1 MSGPLPFRVL
11 RPGHLD
17 IPTLAPFF
25 LNLYCRFSVT
35 YCEIMVPIQNL
46 RAKYGKL
53 WHRLNG
59 RYEHAVDDT
68 PHSPLAIIPIQFLP
82 DLEKLRIEALPKEHR
97 RGASDCRLSNPGLPA
112 TPAID
117 TCSTENFQG
126 APATLPYS
134 VTNSFYSIPS
144 NPREAGQPIVSPS
157 FEPIHFKGAVIAAD
171 NSFRRGFGRQSNK
184 APSQQQSP
192 QQQQQQ
198 QQPQQNRGMASP
210 IYQNP
215 PPLQP
220 SSSQNLPQSPAM
232 SSTVSFESQQGSDNS
247 YQQHRNPPFF
257 FREKY
262 ATLIVKGNF
271 MTLAAKPVL
280 IEEGEWLAHQGT
292 LIRTRLLTHMP
303 SQLL

>member
-1 MSGPLPFRVL
+1 ML
-11 RPGHLD
+11 
-17 IPTLAPFF
+17 
-25 LNLYCRFSVT
+25 
-35 YCEIMVPIQNL
+35 PIQNL

-82 DLEKLRIEALPKEHR
+82 HLEKLRIEALPKEHR
-97 RGASDCRLSNPGLPA
+97 RGASDRRLSNPGLPA

-117 TCSTENFQG
+117 TRSTENFQG
-126 APATLPYS
+126 ATAASPDS

-144 NPREAGQPIVSPS
+144 NPREAGQPTVSLS
-157 FEPIHFKGAVIAAD
+157 CEPIHFNGAVIAAD
-171 NSFRRGFGRQSNK
+171 NPSRRGFGRQSNK

-198 QQPQQNRGMASP
+198 QPQQNRGMASP
-210 IYQNP
+210 IYQNA

-247 YQQHRNPPFF
+247 NQQHRNPPFF

-292 LIRTRLLTHMP
+292 LIKTRLLTHMP